1 MQPRSRRPAVLT
13 ALCLAA
19 LLAAPALAATA
30 SPDGTVA
37 PAAESA
43 PPAAQT
49 ATAKPEPRNPAHP
62 SIPDPAAALKKAME
76 AQGDISP
83 HTVRAMQHDPKAME
97 AIGRAPAKGQQ
108 GQGAASGSGGK
119 TIYGDIIIHR

>member
-1 MQPRSRRPAVLT
+1 MQPLRIKPAVLA

-19 LLAAPALAATA
+19 VFAAPALAAKA
-30 SPDGTVA
+30 NPDGTVA
-37 PAAESA
+37 PVAEA
-43 PPAAQT
+43 EQT
-49 ATAKPEPRNPAHP
+49 TAKTGKDTQEPRNPAHP
-62 SIPDPAAALKKAME
+62 SIPDPAAALKKAMK

>member
-1 MQPRSRRPAVLT
+1 MQPRTITPVGLVLA

-19 LLAAPALAATA
+19 VFAVPALAAKA
-30 SPDGTVA
+30 NPDGTVV
-37 PAAESA
+37 PVTESG
-43 PPAAQT
+43 QDT
-49 ATAKPEPRNPAHP
+49 AKTAKAKPEPRNPAHP

-97 AIGRAPAKGQQ
+97 AIGRSGQDK
-108 GQGAASGSGGK
+108 GQGAAARGGGK
-119 TIYGDIIIHR
+119 AIYGDIIIHR